1 MMRDLTKSLRDQY
14 LDSLVP
20 AESEAQVLARR
31 FSDEL
36 GLSPISLSPAE
47 GQILQFLVSLAQP
60 QKILEIGTL
69 TGLSALYMA
78 AGMPK
83 SCKLWTLEK
92 NLGHA
97 DFALQ
102 VFKAAGLSP
111 ERVQIRVGDARTTLS
126 ELENEAPFD
135 FVFID
140 GNKAAYGDYLAWAL
154 ANTKKGS
161 WIVADNVFLAGA
173 VWGAE
178 TKQKF
183 NEKQIK
189 TLQAFNRQLSD
200 SNLFESVC
208 LPTNEGL
215 FVARKK

>member
-1 MMRDLTKSLRDQY
+1 MMRDLTKSLRDLY

-20 AESEAQVLARR
+20 AENEAQVLARK
-31 FSDEL
+31 FSDQL

-78 AGMPK
+78 ARMPK
-83 SCKLWTLEK
+83 SSKLWTLEK
-92 NLGHA
+92 NQAHA
-97 DFALQ
+97 DFAQQ
-102 VFKAAGLSP
+102 VFKAAGLSS
-111 ERVQIRVGDARTTLS
+111 ERVQILLGDARATLS
-126 ELENEAPFD
+126 ELEKEAPFD

-154 ANTKKGS
+154 SNTKKGS
-161 WIVADNVFLAGA
+161 WIVADNVFLSGA

-189 TLQAFNRQLSD
+189 TLQAFNLQLSD
-200 SNLFESVC
+200 QNLFESVC

-215 FVARKK
+215 YVARKK